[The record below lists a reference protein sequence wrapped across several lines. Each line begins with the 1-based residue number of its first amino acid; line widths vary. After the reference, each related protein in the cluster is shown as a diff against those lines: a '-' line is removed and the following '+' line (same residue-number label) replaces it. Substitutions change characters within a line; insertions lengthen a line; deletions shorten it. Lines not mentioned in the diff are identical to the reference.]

1 MTKLLKRADLLLIL
15 TLLCLSFAPLLF
27 LSGRS
32 GAVYADITVDGR
44 LYRRVPL
51 SGRHGREEFTVR
63 TPDGSNTMTEMAKAA
78 AEDMA
83 DAEKCLIG
91 KTVIASEYYNTR
103 LNRNLITFNII

>member
-1 MTKLLKRADLLLIL
+1 MSMSEIMNRAQKPVVGERYTVNSLEL
-15 TLLCLSFAPLLF
+15 
-27 LSGRS
+27 RS
-32 GAVYADITVDGR
+32 VDDKFNPGQRRNVLVMHTDKGVIYAT
-44 LYRRVPL
+44 
-51 SGRHGREEFTVR
+51 SA
-63 TPDGSNTMTEMAKAA
+63 MAKAA

>member
-1 MTKLLKRADLLLIL
+1 MSMNDILNHAQKPVVGERYTINALELRTVEDKYNPGQTREVLIMH
-15 TLLCLSFAPLLF
+15 TDK
-27 LSGRS
+27 
-32 GAVYADITVDGR
+32 GAIYAT
-44 LYRRVPL
+44 
-51 SGRHGREEFTVR
+51 SA
-63 TPDGSNTMTEMAKAA
+63 MAKAA